1 MRAAILT
8 QHNAPLTLADV
19 EPCPLQP
26 GQVLV
31 RMLVTGI
38 CGAQLAEIRGE
49 KDERA
54 PMPRLIGH
62 EGCAI
67 VEEVGPGVTKVAKGN
82 KVVCHWRKSSGMES
96 DFPRYRYDGLEIS
109 SGRIA
114 TFAEFAILSENRI
127 TRVPDETPNELCALL
142 GCGLSTALGV
152 MENEA
157 KLKAGDSVL
166 IVGCGGVGLS
176 LIRVAKMMGASEVV
190 ASDTNEGKFA
200 KFARA
205 AGSDYEFHPTRFNG
219 IERFDVIVDTS
230 GNPEAIALTIKLL
243 APNGRFVMVGQPRPG
258 AQFIVE
264 SARHM
269 FDGEGKTIKATQ
281 GGQFD
286 PDKDIPRY
294 VAAQRSGAL
303 NIAGLVTHRFP
314 LSEINQAI
322 GVVRDGNAGRVMIEC
337 V

>member
-1 MRAAILT
+1 MKAALLT
-8 QHNAPLTLADV
+8 AHNAPLTLADV
-19 EPCPLQP
+19 EPCPLAP

-67 VEEVGPGVTKVAKGN
+67 IEDVGPGVTKVAKGN

-96 DFPRYRYDGLEIS
+96 DFPRYRYDGREIT

-114 TFAEFAILSENRI
+114 TFAEFAILSENRV

-157 KLKAGDSVL
+157 KLKIGESVL
-166 IVGCGGVGLS
+166 VVGRGGVGLG
-176 LIRVAKMMGASEVV
+176 LIRAARMMHAAEVESV
-190 ASDTNEGKFA
+190 
-200 KFARA
+200 
-205 AGSDYEFHPTRFNG
+205 G
-219 IERFDVIVDTS
+219 IGDSFPDRHFDVIMDTS
-230 GNPEAIALTIKLL
+230 GSADAFSGMVPHL
-243 APNGRFVMVGQPRPG
+243 APSGRYILIGQPKPEQSLVI
-258 AQFIVE
+258 A
-264 SARHM
+264 SARHL

-322 GVVRDGNAGRVMIEC
+322 GTVRDGNAGRVMIEY